1 MIWLPRIYILLRKL
15 LAIGDLKTVW
25 KEIQTVRVESI
36 HKAMRDFNSIYIE
49 LKWNYSAAGFRDES
63 P

>member
-1 MIWLPRIYILLRKL
+1 M
-15 LAIGDLKTVW
+15 LATGDLKTVR
-25 KEIQTVRVESI
+25 KEIRTIWVESI

-49 LKWNYSAAGFRDES
+49 LKWNYSASFRDES